1 MDRSSTPASPL
12 NLLLPQWRELLQAK
26 ALAGLIH
33 RAALEALGLDHEP
46 PQLREL
52 VGQWAAGEFSGLPAV
67 QLLPAASM
75 AGAAGA
81 YALSTGTIYLN
92 ADWLQQASAA
102 QVLAVLTEELGH
114 HLDGLLNRS
123 DAPGDEGELFAAL
136 LHGDGLISDQ
146 QRQRLLAQNDQGS
159 VLLNGAALTVEQAAL
174 TSTPIP
180 AASPGRTRGEFS
192 NQWAFAAL
200 KADGSVVTWGFSA
213 HGGDSSGVAGRL
225 SSGVSQ
231 IFSSYGAFAALKAN
245 GSVVTWGSPLYGG
258 KSIGRAGQLSSGV
271 SQIFSSY
278 GAFAALKADGSVVT
292 WGSPHYGAD
301 SSAVAGRL
309 SSGIVQIFSSNSAF
323 AALKANGSVV
333 TWGNH
338 DWGGDSS
345 AVAGQL
351 RSGVVQIF
359 STGFAFAAL
368 KANGSVVTWGEGS
381 GGDSSAVA
389 GQLSSGVS
397 QIFSSYYGAFAAL
410 KADGS
415 VVTWGDPNSGGDSS
429 AVAGQLSSGV
439 SQIFSTDFAF
449 AALKADGSVVTWG
462 DSDWGGDSTGVA
474 GRLNNVVAFANPF
487 TDDRLIDDQLV
498 ELWPTITVAGNQ
510 LQLQFSEPIVT
521 TGLTTARFVATVNGV
536 PRAIA
541 SWAAVPGDPSRLNLT
556 LSGSAPTSTQAV
568 SLRYTDLSAAND
580 PTGVVQDASGNDLAT
595 IPPPGLTAATFSSSL
610 SVASLASAYANLTLI
625 GTATTATG
633 NSGNNLIR
641 ASQPTAV
648 RNVFNGGPGIDAMD
662 AAAGSDIYLI
672 PNATEHSAAEIRD
685 SGTAASDID
694 ELRFS
699 DGGGSTAVDNDTL
712 TVFAGDT
719 GLERVSI
726 GRGTAAQPDTSSTAA
741 LSINAANAPNRLTL
755 IGNRGN
761 DSLTGGDGG
770 DTFRFDSTLNATTNR
785 DTITDF
791 VPSLDRIQLENSV
804 FSALRTPGPLAASAF
819 RLGSA
824 ATTSAHRIIYN
835 NLTGTLTYDSNGVA
849 SGGSTIFAALSAGL
863 GTSMN
868 ATLFSI
874 T

>member
-1 MDRSSTPASPL
+1 
-12 NLLLPQWRELLQAK
+12 
-26 ALAGLIH
+26 
-33 RAALEALGLDHEP
+33 
-46 PQLREL
+46 
-52 VGQWAAGEFSGLPAV
+52 V
-67 QLLPAASM
+67 
-75 AGAAGA
+75 
-81 YALSTGTIYLN
+81 
-92 ADWLQQASAA
+92 
-102 QVLAVLTEELGH
+102 
-114 HLDGLLNRS
+114 
-123 DAPGDEGELFAAL
+123 
-136 LHGDGLISDQ
+136 
-146 QRQRLLAQNDQGS
+146 
-159 VLLNGAALTVEQAAL
+159 
-174 TSTPIP
+174 
-180 AASPGRTRGEFS
+180 
-192 NQWAFAAL
+192 
-200 KADGSVVTWGFSA
+200 
-213 HGGDSSGVAGRL
+213 
-225 SSGVSQ
+225 
-231 IFSSYGAFAALKAN
+231 
-245 GSVVTWGSPLYGG
+245 
-258 KSIGRAGQLSSGV
+258 AGQLSSGV
-271 SQIFSSY
+271 SQIFST
-278 GAFAALKADGSVVT
+278 GFAFAALKAD
-292 WGSPHYGAD
+292 
-301 SSAVAGRL
+301 
-309 SSGIVQIFSSNSAF
+309 
-323 AALKANGSVV
+323 GSVV

-699 DGGGSTAVDNDTL
+699 DGGGSTAVANDTL

-755 IGNRGN
+755 IGNNGPNALTGTAFNDLLIGNRGN

-770 DTFRFDSTLNATTNR
+770 DTFRFDSTLNATTNC

-791 VPSLDRIQLENSV
+791 VPSLDRIQLENSI

-835 NLTGTLTYDSNGVA
+835 NLTGTLTYDSNGIA
-849 SGGSTIFAALSAGL
+849 SGGSTIFATLSAGL

>member
-301 SSAVAGRL
+301 SSAVAGQL
-309 SSGIVQIFSSNSAF
+309 SSGVS
-323 AALKANGSVV
+323 
-333 TWGNH
+333 
-338 DWGGDSS
+338 
-345 AVAGQL
+345 
-351 RSGVVQIF
+351 QIF

-368 KANGSVVTWGEGS
+368 KANGSVVTWGEPYY
-381 GGDSSAVA
+381 GGDNSAVA

-397 QIFSSYYGAFAAL
+397 QIFSTGFAFAAL
-410 KADGS
+410 KANGS

-699 DGGGSTAVDNDTL
+699 DGGGSTAVANDTL

-741 LSINAANAPNRLTL
+741 LSINAANAPNRLTLIGNNGPNALTGTAFNDLL